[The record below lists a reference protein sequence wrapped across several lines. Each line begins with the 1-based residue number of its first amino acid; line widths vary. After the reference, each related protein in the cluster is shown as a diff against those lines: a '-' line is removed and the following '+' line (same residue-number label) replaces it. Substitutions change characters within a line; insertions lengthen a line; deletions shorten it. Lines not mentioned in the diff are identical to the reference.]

1 MIRMVSWNIARRF
14 PAQEHRCWISVV
26 ARNPNGWS
34 PRMWSGL
41 EWGVT
46 PSLTPAGA

>member
-14 PAQEHRCWISVV
+14 PAQEHRCWISAV

-41 EWGVT
+41 EWSVT